1 MIANFEDLVAAF
13 EGGENPRLAHASS
26 YKPEIDV
33 IIKFMGCE
41 CALPANID
49 GSHRRE
55 AKCMVKENYPEIY
68 ETNKGIRFTSDK
80 MYIGISSEVCRYM
93 SMKLNEACHTVD
105 AGFDPSTPMLD
116 EPSLAK
122 PSDSAD
128 LLVGQMYLV
137 VRLLIQGERD
147 VTPNL
152 YELVD
157 DIKHAGNKGPMAV
170 THTNAEWLAMIETSR
185 FRDLLRRAS
194 IKVMNAI
201 DTAKGREAIRLL
213 TPDEPARN

>member
-13 EGGENPRLAHASS
+13 EGGENPRLADASS
-26 YKPEIDV
+26 YKPEIDA

-41 CALPANID
+41 CALQANID

-55 AKCMVKENYPEIY
+55 AKCMMKENYPEIY

-80 MYIGISSEVCRYM
+80 MNISISSEVCRYM
-93 SMKLNEACHTVD
+93 SMKLNEACHTVVGD
-105 AGFDPSTPMLD
+105 TLD

-137 VRLLIQGERD
+137 VRLLIQGEHD

-157 DIKHAGNKGPMAV
+157 DIKHAGDKGPMAV